1 MKKIL
6 FSKLATSMLLSAG
19 LFASNF
25 ASADVLTFDAAGNA
39 TFSALHATPGS
50 YVDEYLFAIDAE
62 LMGWPTGTAVVGKT
76 RVDSARLAN
85 YGITNIEFFR
95 VNDDSSRTM
104 LTTDY
109 SNAGAIEFFP
119 TETLMGGNYGFLVSG
134 STALAGMGGS
144 YAGNLNLVT
153 APVPEPATYA
163 MLGVG
168 LGLLAFTARRKSN
181 NKLG

>member
-1 MKKIL
+1 MKKAL
-6 FSKLATSMLLSAG
+6 FSKVATSLLLSAG
-19 LFASNF
+19 LFASSY

-50 YVDEYLFAIDAE
+50 YIDEYLFEIDTE
-62 LMGWPTGTAVVGKT
+62 SMGWPTGTAVVGKT
-76 RVDSARLAN
+76 RVDSNRLAN

-95 VNDDSSRTM
+95 INSDSTRTM

-109 SNAGAIEFFP
+109 SNAGSIEFFP
-119 TETLMGGNYGFLVSG
+119 TETLMGGNYGFLVTG
-134 STALAGMGGS
+134 NTTLAGTGGS

-168 LGLLAFTARRKSN
+168 IGLLAFTARRKNN

>member
-1 MKKIL
+1 MKKPL
-6 FSKLATSMLLSAG
+6 MSKVAASLLLSAG
-19 LFASNF
+19 LFATGY

-50 YVDEYLFAIDAE
+50 YVDEYLFEVDAAS
-62 LMGWPTGTAVVGKT
+62 MGWPTGTAVVGKT
-76 RVDSARLAN
+76 RVDASRLAN
-85 YGITNIEFFR
+85 YGITDIQFFV
-95 VNDDSSRTM
+95 VNADTTRTM
-104 LTTDY
+104 LSTEY
-109 SNAGAIEFFP
+109 SNAGSVEFYP
-119 TETLMGGNYGFLVSG
+119 TDVLMGGNYGFLVTG
-134 STALAGMGGS
+134 NTTLAGTGGS